1 MSPVIDHVNIV
12 TRDLEGTAR
21 FFVDTFGFA
30 AGPAKVLSGA
40 WVDELTGYKNAS
52 ATFMPL
58 TTPEGG
64 PNACVI
70 RLLAYTNPASQPPTG
85 SDSQPNQPG
94 YRHIG
99 FVVPDIDA
107 LYSQLKATWRFFS
120 APVLVSSMNLKT
132 VYFVGPEQII
142 IQLTQLLSAPPVP

>member
-58 TTPEGG
+58 TPPDGG
-64 PNACVI
+64 PNACSI
-70 RLLAYTNPASQPPTG
+70 RLLTYINPVSPPASG
-85 SDSQPNQPG
+85 GDAQPNQPG
-94 YRHIG
+94 CRHLG

-107 LYSQLKATWRFFS
+107 LYDQLKATWRFFS
-120 APVLVSSMNLKT
+120 APVLVSAMNLKT
-132 VYFVGPEQII
+132 VYFVGPEQVI
-142 IQLTQLLSAPPVP
+142 IQLIQPLSAPPTS

>member
-1 MSPVIDHVNIV
+1 MSPVIDHVNVV

-30 AGPAKVLSGA
+30 AGPAKVLSGP

-58 TTPEGG
+58 MPPGG
-64 PNACVI
+64 DPAACSI
-70 RLLAYTNPASQPPTG
+70 RLLAYINPVSPPSSG
-85 SDSQPNQPG
+85 ADAQPNQPG
-94 YRHIG
+94 CRHLG

-107 LYSQLKATWRFFS
+107 LYDQLKASWRFFS
-120 APVLVSSMNLKT
+120 APVIVSAMNLKT
-132 VYFVGPEQII
+132 VYFVGPDNVI
-142 IQLTQLLSAPPVP
+142 IQLIQPLSAPAT